1 MSGHPVGRVASY
13 RDLIV
18 WQRAMDLV
26 DYVYRITSTWPASEV
41 YGLTSQARRAAV
53 SVPANIAEG
62 QSRNGR
68 REFVHHLGIARGSL
82 SEVETLLLIGSRQ
95 RYVADDHLRSLLAQS
110 TEVGKLLR
118 GLLQSLAD

>member
-95 RYVADDHLRSLLAQS
+95 RYVADDHLRSLLARS

>member
-95 RYVADDHLRSLLAQS
+95 RYVADDHLRRLLAQS

>member
-1 MSGHPVGRVASY
+1 
-13 RDLIV
+13 
-18 WQRAMDLV
+18 MDLV

-62 QSRNGR
+62 QSRNRR
-68 REFVHHLGIARGSL
+68 REFVHHHWIARGSL

-118 GLLQSLAD
+118 GLLRSLAD